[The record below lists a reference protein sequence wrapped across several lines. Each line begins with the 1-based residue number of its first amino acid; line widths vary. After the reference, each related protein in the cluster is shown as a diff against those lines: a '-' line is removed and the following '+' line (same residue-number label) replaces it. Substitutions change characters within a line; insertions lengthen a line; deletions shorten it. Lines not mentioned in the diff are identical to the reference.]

1 MEKIAAIVTP
11 KEKNKWSNELLISQS
26 SFYSLLHYLNTFGFF
41 DILFLGYTGEWD
53 KLSLKEAR
61 EVLDIAEEY
70 KCELRK
76 RKKEG
81 KVMVN
86 VTRNKKEESLEL
98 IRNCELVDFIM
109 IERNGL
115 ENKDLFLMIRNSKK
129 PIIYYLKKERDNK
142 NEFLEYLLTEEK
154 ILGIK
159 DSLKEGYE
167 ERKKIVE
174 NCGKKY
180 YFGNDLNFLKEKKGN
195 LISGTIQLFP
205 QLWKEERYEII
216 EKIVEKIL
224 EKEEDVEF
232 PKICKYMLSYSPPFV
247 PLIKNDDL
255 EEETIKK
262 LEDLK
267 DFYIKLKKENKF

>member
-26 SFYSLLHYLNTFGFF
+26 SFYSLLHYLNAFGFF

-76 RKKEG
+76 RGKEG

-98 IRNCELVDFIM
+98 MRSCELVDFIM

-129 PIIYYLKKERDNK
+129 PIIYYLKKEKDNK

-224 EKEEDVEF
+224 EKEKDVEF
-232 PKICKYMLSYSPPFV
+232 PKICKYVLSYSPPFV

>member
-61 EVLDIAEEY
+61 EVLDMAEEY

-76 RKKEG
+76 GGKEG

-98 IRNCELVDFIM
+98 MRSCELVDFIM

-129 PIIYYLKKERDNK
+129 PIIYYLKKEGDNK

-174 NCGKKY
+174 NYGKKY